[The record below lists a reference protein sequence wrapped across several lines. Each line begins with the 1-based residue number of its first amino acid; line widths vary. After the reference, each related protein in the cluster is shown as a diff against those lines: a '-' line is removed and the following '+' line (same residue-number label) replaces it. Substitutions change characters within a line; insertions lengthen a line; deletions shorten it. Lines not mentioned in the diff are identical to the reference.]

1 MSDAD
6 RRLLLLKRKRAILQA
21 RQELVAFTQL
31 MMPDPEAPE
40 DPERSL
46 YDAQRFHRV
55 IGAALEEVESGAY
68 RRLMI
73 NLGPRF
79 GKTTLASAMFPAW
92 YAGKHPEKSIIVA
105 TYNQHYSWDLGRKIR
120 DIMQLPQYAQVF
132 PELKIKMRAA
142 AVDRI
147 ETTKGGVI
155 FMVGR
160 GSSITG
166 RGGDIILLDDPI
178 KDRRE
183 ADSQLIRDNLWTWY
197 TQVLRSRL
205 MTKKGGIVIIQTR
218 WTEDDLVGRL
228 IDPMS
233 PYYTIEEARLWRK
246 IDLPAIAE
254 EDDILG
260 RAPGEA
266 LWPARFDE
274 HYLEEVKIT
283 DPRGFAALYQ
293 GRPAP
298 REGAFFRA
306 EDLMTYQA
314 MSQMPHK
321 DTMRFYAS
329 CDLAV
334 SLDQKADKTCL
345 MIIGL
350 DEQDHIWVMPDVVWA
365 RMDSIGAVE
374 GMVALMGKYKP
385 QMWWGEKGQI
395 ERSLG
400 PFLKKRMAERKVY
413 VLLDQ
418 INPNQDK
425 TARAQ
430 AIQGRSAMK
439 MVHFPSF
446 ARWWPEAHDQ
456 LLKFPHGTRDD
467 FVDALAL
474 IGLGLAKMRP
484 RQRQRPVVKP
494 TTGTFAEMIAQ
505 SKKKERADA
514 YARYTKGW
522 R

>member
-1 MSDAD
+1 MSDAE
-6 RRLLLLKRKRAILQA
+6 RRLLLLKRKRAVLRA
-21 RQELVAFTQL
+21 RQELVPFTEL
-31 MMPDPEAPE
+31 MMADPEAPE
-40 DPERSL
+40 DPDRTL
-46 YDAQRFHRV
+46 YDAQKFHKV
-55 IGAALEEVESGAY
+55 IGAGLEEVEAERI

-92 YAGKHPEKSIIVA
+92 YIGKHPDRSIIVA

-132 PELKIKMRAA
+132 PELAIKQRAA

-147 ETTKGGVI
+147 ETTAGGVI

-166 RGGDIILLDDPI
+166 RGGHIILLDDPI

-183 ADSQLIRDNLWTWY
+183 ADSQLIRDGLWTWY

-205 MTKKGGIVIIQTR
+205 MNKRGAIVIIQTR

-233 PYYTIEEARLWRK
+233 PYYTAAEAKLWRK

-254 EDDILG
+254 ENDILG

-274 HYLEEVKIT
+274 AYLEEVRVT

-298 REGAFFRA
+298 REGAFFQGA
-306 EDLMTYQA
+306 DLVTYNA
-314 MSQMPHK
+314 MSQAPHK
-321 DTMRFYAS
+321 DDMRFYGS
-329 CDLAV
+329 CDMAV

-345 MIIGL
+345 MIVGV
-350 DEQDHIWVMPDVVWA
+350 DEQDHLWIMPDIVWA
-365 RMDSIGAVE
+365 RLDSVQAIE

-385 QMWWGEKGQI
+385 HMWWGEKGQI

-400 PFLKKRMAERKVY
+400 PFLKKRMNERRVY
-413 VLLDQ
+413 CAVDQ

-425 TARAQ
+425 QARAQ
-430 AIQGRSAMK
+430 AIQARSAMQ
-439 MVHFPSF
+439 MVHFPAF
-446 ARWWPEAHDQ
+446 TRWWPEAHDQ
-456 LLKFPHGTRDD
+456 VLKFPHGTRDD

-484 RQRQRPVVKP
+484 RQRQKPVEAPK
-494 TTGTFAEMIAQ
+494 TGTFGEMWAATR
-505 SKKKERADA
+505 KKERNEQ
-514 YARYTKGW
+514 YERMKGW
-522 R
+522 L

>member
-1 MSDAD
+1 MSDAV
-6 RRLLLLKRKRAILQA
+6 RRLLLLKRKRAILKA
-21 RQELVAFTQL
+21 RAELVPFAQL
-31 MMPDPEAPE
+31 MMADPE
-40 DPERSL
+40 DPEDPDRTL
-46 YDAQRFHRV
+46 YDAQKFHRV
-55 IGAALEEVESGAY
+55 IGAALEEVESGGY
-68 RRLMI
+68 RRLMV
-73 NLGPRF
+73 NVGPRF

-92 YAGKHPEKSIIVA
+92 YAGKHPDHSIIVA

-120 DIMQLPQYAQVF
+120 DIIQLPQYKQVF
-132 PELKIKMRAA
+132 PELAIKMRAA

-147 ETTKGGVI
+147 ETTAGGVI

-166 RGGDIILLDDPI
+166 RGGHIILLDDPI

-205 MTKKGGIVIIQTR
+205 MNKAGAIVIIQTR

-254 EDDILG
+254 EGDILG
-260 RAPGEA
+260 RQPGEA

-274 HYLEEVKIT
+274 KYLEEVRIT

-298 REGAFFRA
+298 KEGAFFRA
-306 EDLMTYQA
+306 EDLITYQA
-314 MSQMPHK
+314 MSKMPAK
-321 DTMRFYAS
+321 EFMRFYAA

-345 MIIGL
+345 MVVGV
-350 DEQDHIWVMPDVVWA
+350 DEEDHLWIMPDVVWM
-365 RMDSIGAVE
+365 RLDSVAAVE
-374 GMVALMGKYKP
+374 GMVALMQKYKP
-385 QMWWGEKGQI
+385 QFWWGEKGQI
-395 ERSLG
+395 DRSVG
-400 PFLKKRMAERKVY
+400 PFLRKRMFEKRVFCA
-413 VLLDQ
+413 LDQ
-418 INPNQDK
+418 INPTQDK
-425 TARAQ
+425 QQRAQ
-430 AIQGRSAMK
+430 AIQARSAMK

-446 ARWWPEAHDQ
+446 TRWWPEAHDQ

-484 RQRQRPVVKP
+484 RQRQRPVEVPK
-494 TTGTFAEMIAQ
+494 TGTFAEMFEQ
-505 SKKKERADA
+505 TNRREGRDKYEKSM
-514 YARYTKGW
+514 KGW
-522 R
+522 L

>member
-1 MSDAD
+1 MSDE

-21 RQELVAFTQL
+21 RQELVAFTEL
-31 MMPDPEAPE
+31 MMPDPEHPE

-55 IGAALEEVESGAY
+55 MGAALEEVESESY

-92 YAGKHPEKSIIVA
+92 YIGKHPERSIIVA
-105 TYNQHYSWDLGRKIR
+105 TYNQTYSWDLGRKIR
-120 DIMQLPQYAQVF
+120 DIIRLPQYLQVF
-132 PELKIKMRAA
+132 PDFRIKPRAD

-147 ETTKGGVI
+147 ETTEGGVI

-160 GSSITG
+160 GSGVTG
-166 RGGDIILLDDPI
+166 RGGHLILLDEPI
-178 KDRRE
+178 KDRKE
-183 ADSQLIRDNLWTWY
+183 ADSVLVRDNLWAWY
-197 TQVLRSRL
+197 NQVLRSRL
-205 MTKKGGIVIIQTR
+205 MTKKGAIVIIQTR

-228 IDPMS
+228 IDPMN
-233 PYYTIEEARLWRK
+233 PYYTVEEAKLWRK

-274 HYLEEVKIT
+274 QYLKEIRIT

-298 REGAFFRA
+298 KEGAFFRSQ
-306 EDLMTYQA
+306 DLITYQA

-321 DTMRFYAS
+321 DNMRFYAA

-345 MIIGL
+345 MVVGV
-350 DEQDHIWVMPDVVWA
+350 DERDHLWIMPDVTWQ
-365 RMDSIGAVE
+365 RMDSAGAVE
-374 GMVALMGKYKP
+374 GMVALMQKYHP
-385 QMWWGEKGQI
+385 QFWWGEKGQLS
-395 ERSLG
+395 RSIK
-400 PFLKKRMAERKVY
+400 PFLDKRMREKQVFCS
-413 VLLDQ
+413 LDE
-418 INPNQDK
+418 INPAQDK
-425 TARAQ
+425 QQRAQ
-430 AIQGRSAMK
+430 AIQARSSMG

-446 ARWWPEAHDQ
+446 PRWWPEAHDQ
-456 LLKFPHGTRDD
+456 ILKFPHGAKDD
-467 FVDALAL
+467 FVDTLAI

-484 RQRQRPVVKP
+484 RQRQRPIELP
-494 TTGTFAEMIAQ
+494 TAGTFRAMFEQ
-505 SKKKERADA
+505 TRRKEGRDEHAKHL
-514 YARYTKGW
+514 KGW
-522 R
+522 L